1 MRRSDR
7 EQSLEFS
14 LALIDRCQHG
24 TVAFA
29 TEDGAPYCI
38 PLSLVRVG
46 DKLYFH
52 CAKEGHKTD
61 LLRHDSRVCI
71 TFVGADEPAFVAP
84 AMYTTYFQSAVV
96 IGRASEVTEPEEK
109 AEALRALA
117 DLKGCQAHCS
127 VILSPADEI
136 TYRKLGLQLTC
147 EPQYQTNK
155 LYHR

>member
-7 EQSLEFS
+7 EQSLEFA
-14 LALIDRCQHG
+14 LELIDRCQHG

-109 AEALRALA
+109 AEALRAL
-117 DLKGCQAHCS
+117 C
-127 VILSPADEI
+127 
-136 TYRKLGLQLTC
+136 RKLTPTTWGRAWKRPLKRACPSPPCGVSPWTRSP
-147 EPQYQTNK
+147 ERPS
-155 LYHR
+155 

>member
-14 LALIDRCQHG
+14 LELIDRCKHG

-52 CAKEGHKTD
+52 CAKQGHKTD
-61 LLRHDSRVCI
+61 LLHRDGRVCV
-71 TFVGADEPAFVAP
+71 TFVGADDPAFVAP
-84 AMYTTYFQSAVV
+84 AMYTTYFQSVV
-96 IGRASEVTEPEEK
+96 VMGRAAEVTDTKEK
-109 AEALRALA
+109 
-117 DLKGCQAHCS
+117 K
-127 VILSPADEI
+127 
-136 TYRKLGLQLTC
+136 
-147 EPQYQTNK
+147 
-155 LYHR
+155 

>member
-14 LALIDRCQHG
+14 LELIDRCKHG

-52 CAKEGHKTD
+52 CAKQGHKTD
-61 LLRHDSRVCI
+61 LLHRDGRVCV
-71 TFVGADEPAFVAP
+71 TFVGADDPAFVAP
-84 AMYTTYFQSAVV
+84 AMYTTYFQSVV
-96 IGRASEVTEPEEK
+96 VMGRAAEVTDTKEK
-109 AEALRALA
+109 ADALRAL
-117 DLKGCQAHCS
+117 C
-127 VILSPADEI
+127 
-136 TYRKLGLQLTC
+136 RKLTPHDLGECLEKKKKKSMSMDQITGKA
-147 EPQYQTNK
+147 K
-155 LYHR
+155 LKK

>member
-38 PLSLVRVG
+38 PLSLVRMG

-61 LLRHDSRVCI
+61 LLRRDDRVCV
-71 TFVGADEPAFVAP
+71 TFVGR
-84 AMYTTYFQSAVV
+84 TTPPLWPPPCTPPIF
-96 IGRASEVTEPEEK
+96 
-109 AEALRALA
+109 
-117 DLKGCQAHCS
+117 
-127 VILSPADEI
+127 SP
-136 TYRKLGLQLTC
+136 
-147 EPQYQTNK
+147 PWS
-155 LYHR
+155 